1 MNKSEQISCLQD
13 KISRL
18 QNREVKYVW
27 ELRLSQDDFIQ
38 LEEAIKQ
45 SITSAN
51 SQKHL
56 FTQENALYTIV
67 YVAEWYKRRY
77 NGMDTD
83 KDTCVVKLDDTCK
96 QLWENSIYDSNTY
109 VYDASS
115 NPDKPSRQWV
125 RSLYLMGGLALQQ
138 ELKRANE
145 DDNHFLVELCRLYHG
160 ESTDIMSIDDR
171 TRSIPF
177 QRSITERHSLF
188 HYIASILKGDY
199 PFAKEELKDADSLA
213 NQFIKRI
220 QEANV
225 KAKSEKF
232 DFEWVIIYNGLH
244 ASASRNLKVKLRPEE
259 IGGKLANYISFE
271 RAKRYWDIPNIED
284 VGKLSFDLSFIDKGR
299 VVQQPNFKQPFMTFE
314 YSDEGFEYAGDIDRI
329 YYQNV
334 PIGDFTDI
342 QVWVKYGAEI
352 KAIGNPQHFP
362 GYIQI
367 YKSPKDTRTWTSHRI
382 AGAESAVLLSSRCC
396 IKNQEDGHQCENLS
410 YVNKDKQSEPVSWCP
425 VYATVTV
432 VNGDGKEVQLR
443 NAVGKYQLLVK
454 RYPDTI
460 RYINSVQVDH
470 FYLINGKSQ
479 DRDRIPVL
487 FGLDGLELRFYSKE
501 DAEAELVP
509 MSECTIE
516 WSQTNS
522 RYVSAQQQ
530 VPKIGKCTFRVT
542 WDKKAQTQS
551 IKVFYVPF
559 AKNGNVYPLWR
570 DLEGQCIRCYV
581 EGGDD
586 RSIPYEKDYQPVDD
600 VIEYKLGNDDDY
612 VMLQIYRPIAISE
625 LYKGKKLI
633 EYIDD
638 DVSLP
643 LLSANEYS
651 IRRFDKD
658 GVHRLI
664 PTVEDVEEEL
674 LEGFASRTPLNAA
687 LYTRSLRSESIN
699 YYITKEETEGAPA
712 WYSWDYCSEPKS
724 VQDPNAWQGDGI
736 VFESYKDVTSIRECT
751 RPVYKQT
758 SFFATYPPKGILSDV
773 DCFDIISKHRTYY
786 ILFRPMQQLAAR
798 KQFVKELFVPL
809 VQKRGGAL
817 TDSDKTNLYRFARE
831 FLFDWLLLPRDE
843 WQQAI
848 DELPNS
854 DQVQMK
860 ACVEEL
866 FRSHP
871 LVKKDYDKKCMG
883 DFIDKYWTF
892 NHYYTDN
899 KAIALALD
907 LILGNTLTRGHNP
920 QSVIREFHESPARF
934 AELCRINIQQD

>member
-1 MNKSEQISCLQD
+1 MNDSEQISCLQD

-18 QNREVKYVW
+18 QNREVKYIW
-27 ELRLSQDDFIQ
+27 ELRLTEDEFKR
-38 LEEAIKQ
+38 LEDEISQ
-45 SITSAN
+45 SIAAAK

-56 FTQENALYTIV
+56 FTRENALYTIV

-77 NGMDTD
+77 NGLDTD
-83 KDTCVVKLDDTCK
+83 KDTCVVKLDDNCK

-115 NPDKPSRQWV
+115 NPDKPSRQWI

-138 ELKRANE
+138 ELNRVN
-145 DDNHFLVELCRLYHG
+145 DDRFLVELCRLYHG
-160 ESTDIMSIDDR
+160 ESTDIMTIDDR

-177 QRSITERHSLF
+177 QCSITEKHSLF
-188 HYIASILKGDY
+188 LYIASILKGDY
-199 PFAKEELKDADSLA
+199 PFAKEEIDDPQSLA

-220 QEANV
+220 QEANI

-259 IGGKLANYISFE
+259 IGGALAKFISFE

-284 VGKLSFDLSFIDKGR
+284 VDTLSFDLSFIDNGR
-299 VVQQPNFKQPFMTFE
+299 EIQKPNFKQPFMTFR
-314 YSDEGFEYAGDIDRI
+314 YSDEGFDYVGTDIDKI

-334 PIGDFTDI
+334 PIGDFTAI
-342 QVWVKYGAEI
+342 QVWVKYGNEI
-352 KAIGNPQHFP
+352 KAIGAPRPFL

-367 YKSPKDTRTWTSHRI
+367 YKSPKDNRTWTSHRI
-382 AGAESAVLLSSRCC
+382 AGAESAVLLSSRCR
-396 IKNQEDGHQCENLS
+396 IKNQEEGYQCENLN
-410 YVNKDKQSEPVSWCP
+410 YVNKNKQSEPVSWCP
-425 VYATVTV
+425 IYASVTI
-432 VNGDGKEVQLR
+432 VNGDGREVQLR

-454 RYPDTI
+454 RYSDTI

-470 FYLINGKSQ
+470 FYRFNGTSE
-479 DRDRIPVL
+479 DNDRIPVL
-487 FGLDGLELRFYSKE
+487 FGWEGLELLFYSKE
-501 DAEAELVP
+501 DADAELVP
-509 MSECTIE
+509 LNECTIE
-516 WSQTNS
+516 WSQANS
-522 RYVSAQQQ
+522 RYISLLQQ
-530 VPKIGKCTFRVT
+530 VPHMGKCTFRVT

-551 IKVFYVPF
+551 LKVFYVPF
-559 AKNGNVYPLWR
+559 TKEGDAYPLWR
-570 DLEGQCIRCYV
+570 DLDNQYIRCNV
-581 EGGDD
+581 EGYQDK
-586 RSIPYEKDYQPVDD
+586 SIPYEKNYQPVED
-600 VIEYKLGNDDDY
+600 VVEYKLGNNDDY
-612 VMLQIYRPIAISE
+612 VMLQIYRPVAISE
-625 LYKGKKLI
+625 LYRGEKLI
-633 EYIDD
+633 EYLDED
-638 DVSLP
+638 VVSLP
-643 LLSANEYS
+643 ILSANEYS

-664 PTVEDVEEEL
+664 PAAEEANAL
-674 LEGFASRTPLNAA
+674 FNSFASIALVSED
-687 LYTRSLRSESIN
+687 LYTKSQRVNSMN
-699 YYITKEETEGAPA
+699 YYITKETTGRHN
-712 WYSWDYCSEPKS
+712 WYAWDYCSEPIP
-724 VQDPNAWQGDGI
+724 VENPDAWRGDGI
-736 VFESYKDVTSIRECT
+736 VFESYKDVEYIRESAKPIY
-751 RPVYKQT
+751 RRT
-758 SFFATYPPKGILSDV
+758 SPFAIYPPVGVLADV
-773 DCFDIISKHRTYY
+773 DCFDIISEHRTYFV
-786 ILFRPMQQLAAR
+786 LFRPMQQLASR
-798 KQFVKELFVPL
+798 KQFVKELFIPL
-809 VQKRGGAL
+809 VQKRGGVL

-871 LVKKDYDKKCMG
+871 LVKKDYDKRCMG

-934 AELCRINIQQD
+934 AELCRIYIKQD